1 MRWFVLLLLMANLIL
16 FFWTQQQ
23 SRQAAALREVAL
35 PEIGHLRLMSE
46 VREADGEAVT
56 FVSDIMSRRPLL
68 PVSPATSVPTEAEPE
83 RLTAALPQADGAV
96 LAVPPERL
104 VLKGSADP
112 PRTQASTA
120 AEAIE
125 EIVSAQEQSDA
136 AEVALSQDARQ
147 VSSAQLDVAVE
158 VIEAPEPTPSAATPS
173 ESPAIVATANGSVMA
188 GERPES
194 RCLRIGPLTADDADA
209 LINRLPGHLALISDV
224 SEEYAQVNGYY
235 VLIPVLASRAAG
247 LKKLQELADA
257 GFEDTWLFRSGAL
270 RNAISLGLFRR
281 EASARRHAERVE
293 SKGFTT
299 EVKENTS
306 LRERRWLLVRDERE
320 SVAPTNLPLPEGVTA
335 ERQGC
340 P

>member
-1 MRWFVLLLLMANLIL
+1 MANLIL

-46 VREADGEAVT
+46 VGEEDGEAVT
-56 FVSDIMSRRPLL
+56 FVSDVMSRQPLL
-68 PVSPATSVPTEAEPE
+68 PVAPATLVPIETESE
-83 RLTAALPQADGAV
+83 RQTASLSEADGAAP
-96 LAVPPERL
+96 AVPPAEL
-104 VLKGSADP
+104 VLQGSADS
-112 PRTQASTA
+112 PRPQAPTA
-120 AEAIE
+120 PEAID
-125 EIVSAQEQSDA
+125 EILSAQGQSDA

-147 VSSAQLDVAVE
+147 VSTTQLDVAAD
-158 VIEAPEPTPSAATPS
+158 VIETPEPTASAAIQS
-173 ESPAIVATANGSVMA
+173 ESPSIVATAEGSAVA
-188 GERPES
+188 VQRPEA
-194 RCLRIGPLTADDADA
+194 RCSRIGPLIADDADA
-209 LINRLPGHLALISDV
+209 LINRLPGYMTPVSDV

-293 SKGFTT
+293 NKGFTT

-306 LRERRWLLVRDERE
+306 LRERRWLVVRDARE
-320 SVAPTNLPLPEGVTA
+320 SSAPFNLPLPEGVIV
-335 ERQGC
+335 ERHGC

>member
-46 VREADGEAVT
+46 VREEDGEAVT
-56 FVSDIMSRRPLL
+56 FVSDVMSRRPLL
-68 PVSPATSVPTEAEPE
+68 PVSPATSVPIQAESERQTARLPAVDGTAPAFRPE
-83 RLTAALPQADGAV
+83 
-96 LAVPPERL
+96 EL
-104 VLKGSADP
+104 VLRGSADP
-112 PRTQASTA
+112 QLTQAPTA

-125 EIVSAQEQSDA
+125 EIVSGREQSDA
-136 AEVALSQDARQ
+136 AEPTLSQDARQ
-147 VSSAQLDVAVE
+147 VSSTQLDVAVE
-158 VIEAPEPTPSAATPS
+158 VIEAPELTAAAPMPS
-173 ESPAIVATANGSVMA
+173 ESPAIVATPNGSAVA
-188 GERPES
+188 AERPEV
-194 RCLRIGPLTADDADA
+194 RCSRIGPLTGDDADA
-209 LINRLPGHLALISDV
+209 LINRLPDHLTLISDV

-270 RNAISLGLFRR
+270 RNAISLGLFRL

-293 SKGFTT
+293 NKGFST

-320 SVAPTNLPLPEGVTA
+320 TVAPINLPVPEGVTA
-335 ERQGC
+335 ERHGC